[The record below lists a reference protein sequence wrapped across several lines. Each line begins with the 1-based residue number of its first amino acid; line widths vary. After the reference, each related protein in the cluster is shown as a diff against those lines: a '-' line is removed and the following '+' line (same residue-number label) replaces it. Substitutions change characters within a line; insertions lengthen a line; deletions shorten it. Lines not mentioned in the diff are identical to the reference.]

1 MSDEAGARSG
11 VAPAGDAP
19 GGTERASLLSYIDG
33 LPPFGKREAYLWKE
47 GVRWRRRTYAE
58 LHRRILGCAAA
69 LTASGLQ
76 SGDHVLIQ
84 GPDSPDWVEALL
96 GTLQAGGVV
105 VPLEPAASMDLRAKV
120 GRIVGAR
127 VLIGPRGLEP
137 PPETRLI
144 EMGSWAGTDATLA
157 ASGAGVTERGAIAP
171 GPGDRAEVI
180 FTSGTTGE
188 PKGVVLTHGNLI
200 SDLAPIER
208 GFRKREHLVRPFGSL
223 RFISTL
229 PLSHMFGQ
237 TMNVF
242 LSLTMGFT
250 VVLVP
255 PRPREVMEAARR
267 KRAWG
272 LFTVPRLLDLLA
284 MEVRRSLHERGALV
298 AFEARQKRLA
308 GRPFYLQALVSWR
321 VQRMFGWRFRLVVA
335 GGAALPEEVLRF
347 WRDTGYLV
355 IQGYGLTEA
364 APIVSLSNPFDRQG
378 ASVGRPMRAMEV
390 RLGPGNE
397 VLIRG
402 PNVTSGY
409 LGTGEKPREDG
420 WFHTGDIGEIDAGG
434 HLRIRGRLK
443 DVIVTSEGENVHA
456 VDVEAAFEGLP
467 GVRVACVIGLAVA
480 GGDHVHAVLLMEKDS
495 DPAAAVE
502 RANERLMPKQR
513 VRGHTVWPEPDF
525 PRTAIGKVR
534 KGLVSERVLALQRA
548 RSPGAVT
555 ATTGVGGV
563 RRIVAEVAQ
572 VDPAS
577 LRESTR
583 LVEGLGF
590 GSLDLVELSV
600 ALEEEFGAGIP
611 EDRLAG
617 ATVGDLEAI
626 VLESSARVTTM
637 EARPAAGGPGGGP
650 PAGPSGIG
658 AAGVEGAGIGDA
670 ATERGA
676 ARRMLRVP
684 RWVRWPPVRALRRAF
699 QEIVIVPFV
708 RLFARPEVRGL
719 AHLTGVAPP
728 YLLVA
733 NHQSFMDS
741 GLFLAMLPRGLRGCI
756 VPGMTTR
763 YHPVFFRDAHGSPGQ
778 RLVEWFQVRLVQFF
792 FHAWPLPETGA
803 VRESLAYAGE
813 LADAGYSPLIFPEG
827 RHVPEGSSA
836 PFRGGIGIFARELRL
851 PVVPVLVEGT
861 ARVLPEGVYWPRFG
875 RTRLILGP
883 PLWIDHDADPAE
895 ATRLIEAA
903 VRRLV
908 PPVRER
914 GGVIESDP

>member
-1 MSDEAGARSG
+1 MTD
-11 VAPAGDAP
+11 
-19 GGTERASLLSYIDG
+19 RANLLSYVER
-33 LPPFGKREAYLWKE
+33 LAPFGDREAYLWKE

-58 LHRRILGCAAA
+58 LHRRIHGCAAA
-69 LTASGLQ
+69 LAASGLKR
-76 SGDHVLIQ
+76 GEHVLIQ

-96 GTLQAGGVV
+96 GTLQAGGVA
-105 VPLEPAASMDLRAKV
+105 VPLEPMASADLRARV
-120 GRIVGAR
+120 AAIVGAR
-127 VLIGPRGLEP
+127 IVIGPRGLVP
-137 PPETRLI
+137 PPQARLI
-144 EMGSWAGTDATLA
+144 EMGSWAGAPPGRGGASA
-157 ASGAGVTERGAIAP
+157 AGSGATAA
-171 GPGDRAEVI
+171 GPDDRAEVI

-250 VVLVP
+250 VVIVP
-255 PRPREVMEAARR
+255 PRPREVMEVARR

-284 MEVRRSLHERGALV
+284 TEVRRNLHERGRLE
-298 AFEARQKRLA
+298 AFEARQKRLQ
-308 GRPFYLQALVSWR
+308 GRPFYVQAAAFWR
-321 VQRMFGWRFRLVVA
+321 VQRMFGLRFRLMVA

-364 APIVSLSNPFDRQG
+364 APIVSLSNPFDRTG
-378 ASVGRPMRAMEV
+378 ASVGRPMRAVEV

-402 PNVTSGY
+402 PNVTQGY
-409 LGTGEKPREDG
+409 LGSKEKPTEDG
-420 WFHTGDIGEIDAGG
+420 WFHTGDVGEMDPSGK
-434 HLRIRGRLK
+434 LLIRGRLK
-443 DVIVTSEGENVHA
+443 DVIVTSEGENVYP
-456 VDVEAAFEGLP
+456 VDVEAAFDGLP
-467 GVRVACVIGLAVA
+467 GVRAACVVGLPVE
-480 GGDHVHAVLLMEKDS
+480 GGDRVHAVLLMEKGA
-495 DPAAAVE
+495 DPMAAVE

-513 VRGHTVWPEPDF
+513 VRGHTVWTEPDF

-534 KGLVSERVLALQRA
+534 KVLVIEKVLAQERE
-548 RSPGAVT
+548 RSPASGA
-555 ATTGVGGV
+555 ATTGAGAV
-563 RRIVAEVAQ
+563 RRLVAEVARA
-572 VDPAS
+572 DPAS

-583 LVEGLGF
+583 LVEGLGL

-626 VLESSARVTTM
+626 ILAPPSRVPATGD
-637 EARPAAGGPGGGP
+637 RPPGEMRP
-650 PAGPSGIG
+650 PAEPRPSEEIRPS
-658 AAGVEGAGIGDA
+658 VEVTAH
-670 ATERGA
+670 RP
-676 ARRMLRVP
+676 LRVP
-684 RWVRWPPVRALRRAF
+684 RWVRQPIVRAMRRAF
-699 QEIVIVPFV
+699 QEIAIVPYDPHY
-708 RLFARPEVRGL
+708 ARPEIRGL
-719 AHLTGVAPP
+719 EHLKGVAPP
-728 YLLVA
+728 YLLVSD
-733 NHQSFMDS
+733 HHSFMDS
-741 GLFLAMLPRGLRGCI
+741 GLFLAGLPRGLRGR
-756 VPGMTTR
+756 VTPGMTTR
-763 YHPVFFRDAHGSPGQ
+763 YHGVFFRDTPGTPWQ
-778 RLVEWFQVRLVQFF
+778 RFVQWIQVRLVQFF
-792 FHAWPLPETGA
+792 FNAWPLPETGA

-827 RHVPEGSSA
+827 RHVPEGTTA

-851 PVVPVLVEGT
+851 PVIPARVEGT
-861 ARVLPEGVYWPRFG
+861 AKVLPERVYWPRFG

-883 PLWIDHDADPAE
+883 PLWIAPDANPAE
-895 ATRLIEAA
+895 ATHLIEAA
-903 VRRLV
+903 VRRLA
-908 PPVRER
+908 PAPAER
-914 GGVIESDP
+914 GAPPPAIGGM